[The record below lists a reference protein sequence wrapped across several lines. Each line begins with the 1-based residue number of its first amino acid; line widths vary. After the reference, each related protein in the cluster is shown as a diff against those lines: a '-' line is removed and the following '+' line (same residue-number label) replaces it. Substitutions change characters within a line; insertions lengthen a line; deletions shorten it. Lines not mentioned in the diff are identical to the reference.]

1 MLEYSRTG
9 TPHTGWIAEQGHNEL
24 QCGEFKTLKYVVNGS
39 LMNMCILKLRFGN
52 EVNIEPTCR
61 RHKCEISAP

>member
-24 QCGEFKTLKYVVNGS
+24 QCGEFKTLKYVVNSS
-39 LMNMCILKLRFGN
+39 LMNMCILKLRFG
-52 EVNIEPTCR
+52 
-61 RHKCEISAP
+61 SALT